1 MEEDPFL
8 ARRTSASLCRIP
20 LLQDANAKR
29 ETRKV
34 FFLLPTFG
42 ILTPRRKELKVY
54 VQGKWLGE
62 EAAEKSN
69 FGRKARAK
77 GEGGGYLCFSA
88 PLLSARHFVGVG
100 GWPNLD
106 GRS

>member
-34 FFLLPTFG
+34 FFLLPAFG

-54 VQGKWLGE
+54 VQGKWRGE
-62 EAAEKSN
+62 RDGGEKQFWQES
-69 FGRKARAK
+69 
-77 GEGGGYLCFSA
+77 EGKRRRGFFVLLFAFAFCATLC
-88 PLLSARHFVGVG
+88 
-100 GWPNLD
+100 
-106 GRS
+106 